1 MTEVELE
8 ILRLR
13 LRVEVHQELLRGLY
27 TGLANSSPTAAQVF
41 RDQFAI
47 LRQERSKIAIRSLS
61 PATSDMIAAEYQE
74 ALEDVLSN
82 IEAGFRT

>member
-13 LRVEVHQELLRGLY
+13 LRAEVHQVLLRGLY
-27 TGLANSSPTAAQVF
+27 TGMANTSPSAAQGV
-41 RDQFAI
+41 RDQFAK
-47 LRQERSKIAIRSLS
+47 LRQEHSKIVIRGLPPTS
-61 PATSDMIAAEYQE
+61 SDMVAAEYQE
-74 ALEDVLSN
+74 ALEDALSH